1 MPCNACNILQG
12 FQEHFSFFF
21 RVEADNQ
28 FYYRLAYGRHFLVY
42 NILQLLHTAS
52 IVSIFPYVSLNT
64 ESNQIQRSMKL
75 DLRIASRGNS
85 TERGAGCCSSTQ
97 CCGYEW
103 HGTTGQIHWH
113 SCGFT
118 GMVGLVASSHADLSL
133 QILQQFSINFNY
145 CSLECLE
152 AVGYRLIAAD
162 WENDMNDMN
171 KI

>member
-12 FQEHFSFFF
+12 FQEHFSFFSELKLTTSF
-21 RVEADNQ
+21 TTGWHMAGTFLFTT
-28 FYYRLAYGRHFLVY
+28 FYNCFIL
-42 NILQLLHTAS
+42 LQLFRY
-52 IVSIFPYVSLNT
+52 FP
-64 ESNQIQRSMKL
+64 MFH
-75 DLRIASRGNS
+75 
-85 TERGAGCCSSTQ
+85 STQ
-97 CCGYEW
+97 SQTKSRVDEVGPEDCLTWEFHRTRCRVLQLYAVLW
-103 HGTTGQIHWH
+103 LRVAWNHWQIHWH

-133 QILQQFSINFNY
+133 QFLQQFSINFNY